1 LTESLPPSDAPGGTA
16 RGVPDRGAPGEPG
29 GSAAGVLVIGY
40 GNALRSDDGIGVHAA
55 ALLRDDH
62 RLAGVEIL
70 ALHQLTPEL
79 ALDMSRASLVVLI
92 DASTEG
98 PPGSVA
104 VRPPA
109 FGTAVV
115 GPGTT
120 SGPGTA
126 VAGPG
131 TTSGPGTAVAGPG
144 TAAGLGSSSH
154 HVGPGELVALAAEL
168 YGAAPKVVVVSVGVA
183 TTEVGEELSPTVAAA
198 LPAVTEAVSDLVAVH
213 RGSAGGPAQAG

>member
-1 LTESLPPSDAPGGTA
+1 LRESLPPPDAPGGTA
-16 RGVPDRGAPGEPG
+16 RGAPDRAAPGEPGGSAAGEPGGSAAGEPG

-55 ALLRDDH
+55 ALLREDP

-104 VRPPA
+104 VRPMA
-109 FGTAVV
+109 FGTA
-115 GPGTT
+115 
-120 SGPGTA
+120 A
-126 VAGPG
+126 V
-131 TTSGPGTAVAGPG
+131 GPG
-144 TAAGLGSSSH
+144 TAAVGPGTSSH

-168 YGAAPKVVVVSVGVA
+168 YRAAPEVIVVGIGVA
-183 TTEVGEELSPTVAAA
+183 TVEIGEELSPAVAAA
-198 LPAVTEAVSDLVAVH
+198 LPAVAEAVSDLVAAH
-213 RGSAGGPAQAG
+213 RGSTGRPA